1 MKNDVLTV
9 VVIAFFVGVLVSSL
23 SVSDVFKADDQEPPA
38 GLQQGIATR

>member
-9 VVIAFFVGVLVSSL
+9 VVVAFFVGVLISSVSF
-23 SVSDVFKADDQEPPA
+23 SDVFQADEEPPA